1 MSLGLEDVYYQ
12 ASNSY
17 YAVNVS
23 NAQYD
28 AYVLKGILIK
38 KYKDTGSIEICNTKK
53 GGYKYPEIPDDDYN
67 IFLEHGFEMGCIEL
81 SLKNITES
89 LGIVKEVIQLEITK
103 RRNTKALASA
113 KGRREMLL
121 NKYNKTLKLKSKLNH
136 E

>member
-1 MSLGLEDVYYQ
+1 MSLGLEDLYYQ
-12 ASNSY
+12 AKNSY

-23 NAQYD
+23 NAQYN

-38 KYKDTGSIEICNTKK
+38 KYKDTGDIEICNTKK
-53 GGYKYPEIPDDDYN
+53 GGYKYPEISPDEYL
-67 IFLEHGFEMGCIEL
+67 IFHEHGFELGCIEL

-89 LGIVKEVIQLEITK
+89 LDIVKEVIQLEITK